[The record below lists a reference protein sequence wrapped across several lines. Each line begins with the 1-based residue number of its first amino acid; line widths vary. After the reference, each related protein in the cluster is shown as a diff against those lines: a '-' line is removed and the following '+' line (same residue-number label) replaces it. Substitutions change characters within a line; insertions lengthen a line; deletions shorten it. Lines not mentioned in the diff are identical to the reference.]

1 MSHIQHHLTWP
12 WKPDFKI
19 FQFRV
24 AVHCLLLFTLTWP
37 YRHNAVR
44 DQMNTMWF
52 PWPFRFPLANF
63 IEWHS
68 LKVPFIRQADK
79 TTFRK
84 NRKLR
89 FRGVAGSQTYTSMGT
104 GTVQISVQD
113 EEENMQ
119 TITLNNVA
127 VTNGMRII
135 SVHQLINDEQNKY
148 SIDFRRNNIII
159 EKDDR
164 RDLVTC
170 IQAIWLP
177 Y

>member
-1 MSHIQHHLTWP
+1 M
-12 WKPDFKI
+12 
-19 FQFRV
+19 
-24 AVHCLLLFTLTWP
+24 
-37 YRHNAVR
+37 
-44 DQMNTMWF
+44 
-52 PWPFRFPLANF
+52 
-63 IEWHS
+63 
-68 LKVPFIRQADK
+68 PFIRQADK

-170 IQAIWLP
+170 IQAI
-177 Y
+177 